1 MKPRNKHRSLVLSS
15 TFVGLVCG
23 LVLTHQQAYAAQ
35 TPSVSNQESQITA
48 VTTSENNMD
57 RTAAVNQDY
66 SAENISNSGE
76 SGSVTPNTYSSLQTN
91 TIANQETASSYSMAD
106 VSADNTGAAVP
117 ATNGASSTSTVE
129 NSHLAN
135 TATSSPA
142 TDTGNSASTPAAASD
157 NQTKG
162 NSNTTSAASEQSD
175 TNIIAQGI
183 WGTAKWDYTQKG
195 EDYILHLHAGT
206 LETPGMIRDLNTA
219 FEQQLTQIVI
229 DSDVIANPDSAYLFS
244 YLKNLKTIQGLENL
258 DTSNVTNMS
267 GMFYDCHSL
276 ISLNLRHFNTRNVT
290 DMNSI
295 FENCGNLK
303 SLDLSNFN
311 TSQVANM
318 SWMFDGCSNLTILDL
333 SNFNTS
339 RVTNMMNMFYGCH
352 ILTSLNLSHFNTDNV
367 TNMFRMFKYCD
378 SLVNLD
384 LSNFNTSQVTDMVDM
399 FYGCSSLIS
408 LNLSHFNTENV
419 MNMFR
424 MFKDCKNLNHL
435 VLGPKTKLID
445 QNNYNSKLPVVP
457 AAGTKI
463 PGTDKIVTAP
473 YWVATSGYQQGKRY
487 TSDELQQL
495 TGRDQVTTY
504 DWDSQVPY
512 QDTVE
517 SKSVTR
523 TISIHYPDGQVKI
536 IQDTVELSRKV
547 KIKADGSKTYGE
559 WSTAQWEAY
568 TVPELAG
575 YQANQSKIP
584 AQTVDSNTTD
594 TTIDILY
601 EPIAQTIVIQYLD
614 QGQVVGTQKL
624 IGYTGETL
632 IPNYHAPQGYE
643 IISSPQPNITVDATG
658 TQIIQVNVS
667 HKITQSA
674 ETLTKTRTINIHLPN
689 ATVKTYR
696 QVAVIKRNVAVDQV
710 TGSKT
715 YGPWHNNSWDAMEI
729 PIIEGYTANQNSIA
743 AQEVT
748 PETENETIDIF
759 YVQD

>member
-35 TPSVSNQESQITA
+35 TSAVSNQESQITA

-106 VSADNTGAAVP
+106 VSTDNTGAAVP

-142 TDTGNSASTPAAASD
+142 TDTGNSASTPVAASD

-318 SWMFDGCSNLTILDL
+318 SWMFDGCSNLTSLDL

-352 ILTSLNLSHFNTDNV
+352 ILTSINLSHFNTDNV

-424 MFKDCKNLNHL
+424 MFKECNSLNHL

-445 QNNYNSKLPVVP
+445 QKGSNTDLPDVP

-463 PGTDKIVTAP
+463 PGTDKMVTVP
-473 YWVATSGYQQGKRY
+473 YWLATSGYQQGKRY
-487 TSDELQQL
+487 TSSELEQL

-504 DWDSQVPY
+504 DWDSQVHY

-523 TISIHYPDGQVKI
+523 TINVHYPDGQVKI

-547 KIKADGSKTYGE
+547 KVKADGSKTYGE

-601 EPIAQTIVIQYLD
+601 EPLAQTIVIQYLD

-643 IISSPQPNITVDATG
+643 ITSSPQPNITVDATG

-743 AQEVT
+743 AQYVT
-748 PETENETIDIF
+748 PKTENETIDIF